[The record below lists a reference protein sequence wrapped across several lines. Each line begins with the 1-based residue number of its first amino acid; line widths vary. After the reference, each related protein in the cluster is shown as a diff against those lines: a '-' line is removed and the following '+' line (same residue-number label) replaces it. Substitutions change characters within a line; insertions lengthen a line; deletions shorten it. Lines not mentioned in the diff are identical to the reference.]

1 MSQSRS
7 DVWGHFVAENQT
19 SAKCKHC
26 DATIRRHGNT
36 TNLREHLIRR
46 HSNVYQPT
54 ASTSAGSSSITSF
67 FQKKID
73 PSGDKAKEITAH
85 IANVCVKELHPFS
98 IVKDA
103 GFRALIKHAWP
114 TYQIPKRGTI
124 RQLVMFRHTAGIKAL
139 KSELERGFPSG
150 LFIMKYFLIGCLEIS
165 QPTRKQSC
173 KQIMLSPG
181 NGVITSLLSNDKRTY
196 TVLKETYSSVNE
208 LIQV

>member
-1 MSQSRS
+1 MAPDTFYLRFVAQFCCLFDMSQSRS
-7 DVWGHFVAENQT
+7 DVWDHFVAENQT

-85 IANVCVKELHPFS
+85 IANVCVKDLRPFS

-103 GFRALIKHAWP
+103 GFRDLIKHAWP
-114 TYQIPKRGTI
+114 TYQIPKRETI
-124 RQLVMFRHTAGIKAL
+124 RQLVMLRHCGH
-139 KSELERGFPSG
+139 KSFKERTGK
-150 LFIMKYFLIGCLEIS
+150 IEI
-165 QPTRKQSC
+165 
-173 KQIMLSPG
+173 
-181 NGVITSLLSNDKRTY
+181 
-196 TVLKETYSSVNE
+196 
-208 LIQV
+208 